1 MSELLIGIDI
11 GTTSTIGTLID
22 GEGATLA
29 TVSRDTD
36 LISDH
41 PNWAEEEPAQWWAN
55 ACAVIRELL
64 ERAEGPVAAV
74 GVTGMVPALVL
85 LDADGRVLRRS
96 MQQNDARAVAEIA
109 AMAEQADEELFFR
122 MTGGGIN
129 QQLVGPKLRWLE
141 THEPEVYARIATIF
155 GSYDY
160 IAFRLTG
167 RPSVER
173 NWALESG
180 LYDLEARSFSP
191 HLLELAHARAGWLPP
206 IRDAHEVIGGVSAA
220 AAAET
225 GLPEGTPVVAGCAD
239 HVASA
244 FVAGVVEDGDLLVK
258 FGGAGDILLATS
270 TLKPDRRL
278 FVDHHIT
285 PGLWLTNGC
294 MAASGSVLKW
304 IAREFGRGTLTFRE
318 LDALADA
325 TPPGADGLV
334 LLPYFLGEKTP
345 LHDPH
350 ARGTLVGLG
359 LHHGLGHV
367 WRAALEGV
375 VYGFRHH
382 LAVFAE
388 MGLEV
393 KRVVSSNGGSQ
404 SATWLQIAAD
414 CLGHEIT
421 HIARHPGSCLGA
433 AYVAGVGAGVFRS
446 YGEVSRY
453 VEPGRTFIPRPEHA
467 AVYDHGFG
475 RFRETYE
482 RLKPMYPRLVARSG
496 DADGAGA

>member
-1 MSELLIGIDI
+1 MSALLIGLDI

-22 GEGATLA
+22 GAGATLA
-29 TVSRDTD
+29 TVSRETE
-36 LISDH
+36 LHSEH
-41 PNWAEEEPAQWWAN
+41 PNWAEEDPAQWWAN

-64 ERAEGPVAAV
+64 EVAQVDAEGGPIAAV

-85 LDADGRVLRRS
+85 LDADGRPLRRS
-96 MQQNDARAVAEIA
+96 IQQNDARAIAEIA
-109 AMAEQADEELFFR
+109 AMAEQADADQFFA

-129 QQLVGPKLRWLE
+129 QQLIGPKLRWLE
-141 THEPEVYARIATIF
+141 RHEPEVWRRIATIF

-160 IAFRLTG
+160 IAYRLSG
-167 RPSVER
+167 ALGVER

-180 LYDLEARSFSP
+180 LYDVGERGFTA
-191 HLLELAHARAGWLPP
+191 HLLELGQARAGWLPP
-206 IRDAHEVIGGVSAA
+206 IRDAHEVVGAVTAA

-225 GLPEGTPVVAGCAD
+225 GLAEGTPVVAGCAD

-244 FVAGVVEDGDLLVK
+244 FVAGVVGEGDLLVK
-258 FGGAGDILLATS
+258 FGGAGDILLATAD
-270 TLKPDRRL
+270 LVPDRRL
-278 FVDHHIT
+278 FVDYHIV
-285 PGLWLTNGC
+285 PGLHLTNGC

-304 IAREFGRGTLTFRE
+304 IAREFGRGTLSFPQ
-318 LDALADA
+318 LDALAA
-325 TPPGADGLV
+325 TTPPGAEGLL

-382 LAVFAE
+382 LAVFDE

-414 CLGHEIT
+414 CLGH
-421 HIARHPGSCLGA
+421 
-433 AYVAGVGAGVFRS
+433 
-446 YGEVSRY
+446 
-453 VEPGRTFIPRPEHA
+453 
-467 AVYDHGFG
+467 
-475 RFRETYE
+475 
-482 RLKPMYPRLVARSG
+482 
-496 DADGAGA
+496 